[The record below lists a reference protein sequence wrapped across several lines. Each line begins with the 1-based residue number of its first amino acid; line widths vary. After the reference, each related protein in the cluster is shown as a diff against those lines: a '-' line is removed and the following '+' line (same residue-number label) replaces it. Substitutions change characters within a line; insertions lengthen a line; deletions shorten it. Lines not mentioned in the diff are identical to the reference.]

1 MNARSIAKS
10 ALILGLFA
18 AVGTALLA
26 FVFDLTEERIIEQQ
40 RRAVLRAVNQVIPSE
55 LYDNDPFVD
64 QIVLTDVPELGGNG
78 PFRVFRGRSEGQPVA
93 VAIEAIAP
101 DGYSGDIAMMI
112 GILTNGEISGVRV
125 TSHRETPGLGDRIDR
140 NKSDWISSFD
150 GLSLANTNDS
160 EWAVKRDGGQFDQFT
175 GATITPRAVVQAVHR
190 ALVWVNGNQD
200 RLYLTD
206 ANTQP

>member
-190 ALVWVNGNQD
+190 ALVWVNDNQD

>member
-10 ALILGLFA
+10 ALLLGLFA

-190 ALVWVNGNQD
+190 ALVWVNDNQD